1 MTHEDFMRKAIELSR
16 EQMNVHG
23 DAPFAAIIV
32 RDGEIVGEGCNRT
45 LNNNDPTAHGEVEA
59 IRDACRRLGTWD
71 LSGCTLYTSCEPC
84 QMCVAAMYWA
94 RIDKLY
100 YANTLGDCEALG
112 YVVDPLANLVAQ
124 PCTDGALAGERIL
137 GPEAHAV
144 FEEWSRHPN
153 FNALSAD
160 S

>member
-1 MTHEDFMRKAIELSR
+1 MTHEDFMRISIELSR
-16 EQMNVHG
+16 EQMNIHG
-23 DAPFAAIIV
+23 DAPFAAVIV
-32 RDGEIVGEGCNRT
+32 KDGEIVGQGCNRT
-45 LNNNDPTAHGEVEA
+45 LTNNDPTAHGEVEA
-59 IRDACRRLGTWD
+59 IRDACQRLGTWD
-71 LSGCTLYTSCEPC
+71 LSGCTLYSSCEPC

-112 YVVDPLANLVAQ
+112 YVLDPLANIVTR

-144 FEEWSRHPN
+144 FDEWKQHPN